1 MRDVQTP
8 LALDSAHTRHGTT
21 RRDFLRLAGLGG
33 AALLL
38 PSMLTACSEDLVDPR
53 LPANIDL
60 NTDAGVRNFAYLL
73 AQYQWGF
80 YQYVM
85 ALGYP
90 GMRALESRT
99 YSEINL
105 QVTSQRSLFAAILPN
120 GIPSAVRFDF
130 DKLGLLDRGRVLEY
144 AAELADTMAAAYNG
158 LLLRARSEET
168 LMLLAKIASV
178 QSRQAAALRD
188 LRDIAAGNAN
198 SALRVAFAAGDA
210 VSPQTGGARIMAPVE
225 ALERLRPYIITTVSL
240 RGA

>member
-8 LALDSAHTRHGTT
+8 LAPDSEHTRPGTT

-38 PSMLTACSEDLVDPR
+38 PSVLTACSEDLVDPR

-60 NTDAGVRNFAYLL
+60 TTDAGVRNFAYLL
-73 AQYQWGF
+73 VQYQWGF
-80 YQYVM
+80 YQYVT

-99 YSEINL
+99 YSEITS
-105 QVTSQRSLFAAILPN
+105 QVTSQRSLFAAILPD
-120 GIPSAVRFDF
+120 GIPSAMRFDF
-130 DKLGLLDRGRVLEY
+130 DKLGLLDRSRVLEY
-144 AAELADTMAAAYNG
+144 AAELADTVEAAFHG
-158 LLLRARSEET
+158 LLLRARSAET
-168 LMLLAKIASV
+168 LTLLAKIASV

-198 SALRVAFAAGDA
+198 SAQRVAFAADDV
-210 VSPQTGGARIMAPVE
+210 VSPQTGSVRILTPAD